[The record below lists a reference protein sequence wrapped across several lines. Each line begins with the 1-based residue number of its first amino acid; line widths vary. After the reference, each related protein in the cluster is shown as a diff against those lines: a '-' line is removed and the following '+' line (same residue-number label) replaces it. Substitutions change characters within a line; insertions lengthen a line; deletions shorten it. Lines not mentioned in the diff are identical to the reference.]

1 MSCESRIQIT
11 VKLPAELHG
20 SLSQAIKEG
29 KYQNMTAAIITALE
43 KELQEPIGM
52 SEDLPNNDN
61 EVQRL
66 TIELQKNVTELEVSR
81 ATFEGIQ
88 RLTEEKDK
96 RIVDLTR
103 EVEGLKKEV
112 ERLDMFAHYFKSVDV
127 KQIEAPVAER
137 VRPWWKFW

>member
-29 KYQNMTAAIITALE
+29 KYQNMTAAIVTALE

-127 KQIEAPVAER
+127 KQIEAPAAER

>member
-127 KQIEAPVAER
+127 KQIEAPAAER